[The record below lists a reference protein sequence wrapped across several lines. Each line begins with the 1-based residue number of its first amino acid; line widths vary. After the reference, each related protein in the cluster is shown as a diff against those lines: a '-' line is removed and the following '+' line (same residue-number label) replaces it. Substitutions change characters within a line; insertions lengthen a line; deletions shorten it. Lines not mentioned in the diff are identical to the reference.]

1 LTKTED
7 RFSAKKD
14 ITVEQYVH
22 DTHEKLISLIREF
35 ERVLGNERCHEIVS
49 EWAARESVSNVKALM
64 AAEKK
69 PIRGFQDVKNL
80 LSRWV
85 AQIDN
90 DNMENVKIVREDSIQ
105 SYAHVSACV
114 LAKVLRS
121 MNAADIGQLLYCKHD
136 FAGANAI
143 HPSVALKREKTLMQ
157 GDDCCDFLYY
167 WK

>member
-1 LTKTED
+1 MTKTD
-7 RFSAKKD
+7 DKFSAKMD

-35 ERVLGNERCHEIVS
+35 EKLLGKDRCHEIIS
-49 EWAARESVSNVKALM
+49 EWAARESVSGVKALV

-69 PIRGFQDVKNL
+69 PVRSFQDVKKL
-80 LSRWV
+80 LAKWV
-85 AQIDN
+85 TQLDN
-90 DNMENVKIVREDSIQ
+90 DNRESVKIAREDSTQ
-105 SYAHVSACV
+105 SYAHVGACV
-114 LAKVLRS
+114 LAKVLRN
-121 MNAADIGQLLYCKHD
+121 MNAADIGYLLYCKHD

-143 HPSVALKREKTLMQ
+143 HSSVALKREKTLMQ

>member
-1 LTKTED
+1 MTNTED
-7 RFSAKKD
+7 KFNAKMD

-22 DTHEKLISLIREF
+22 DTHEKLISLIREL
-35 ERVLGNERCHEIVS
+35 ERVLGKERCHEIIS
-49 EWAARESVSNVKALM
+49 DWAGRESVSGVKALV

-69 PIRGFQDVKNL
+69 PVRTFQDVKKL
-80 LSRWV
+80 LAKWV
-85 AQIDN
+85 TQLDS
-90 DNMENVKIVREDSIQ
+90 DNMESVRIAREDSAQ

-114 LAKVLRS
+114 LAKVLRN
-121 MNAADIGQLLYCKHD
+121 MNAADLGHLLYCRHD
-136 FAGANAI
+136 FAGASAI